1 MSEDYLTSPF
11 YDDNFKN
18 AIKVMNSF
26 TKNAENVRMMQESIR
41 MNLRALDYLPN
52 LTMQLSN
59 SFKYNKL
66 VLNSSLDALE
76 DTKKIIQSLSKLYTN
91 DTLITNKEFINQY
104 LKTSSSNLFYLK
116 NLDIYNF
123 NFDKYFNSLIKEE
136 SKQPNQEPKQ
146 SCSQINSK
154 SEGNIKT
161 ESDEVENLN
170 IAFINFE
177 FHAERFKEVF
187 HKSYSYASERKVVV
201 FGVANAFA
209 YLVTSAAQVHP
220 LLPFWIFSI
229 VSVIGLFTPR
239 D

>member
-1 MSEDYLTSPF
+1 MNKDYLTSPF
-11 YDDNFKN
+11 NDKNLNAALSTGNSIQQHNEAVLSIISNVPKIDLSHVYTIPDNT
-18 AIKVMNSF
+18 IKILKDTIIS
-26 TKNAENVRMMQESIR
+26 TYSQ
-41 MNLRALDYLPN
+41 D
-52 LTMQLSN
+52 
-59 SFKYNKL
+59 
-66 VLNSSLDALE
+66 VLNSIHTTSK
-76 DTKKIIQSLSKLYTN
+76 TIQSFTQPNYLNQIQKITKSYSDLIKTAYNPLQDLDLSNILT
-91 DTLITNKEFINQY
+91 DFESF
-104 LKTSSSNLFYLK
+104 
-116 NLDIYNF
+116 
-123 NFDKYFNSLIKEE
+123 IKEE
-136 SKQPNQEPKQ
+136 AKHPNQEPKQ

-154 SEGNIKT
+154 SEENIKT
-161 ESDEVENLN
+161 ESDKVENLN

>member
-1 MSEDYLTSPF
+1 MNKDYLTSPF
-11 YDDNFKN
+11 NDKNLNVALSTAHSIQKHNELVLSIISNIPKIDLSHIYTISDNTLKILN
-18 AIKVMNSF
+18 DTICTTYLQDALDSIHTTSKAIQSF
-26 TKNAENVRMMQESIR
+26 TQPNYLHQIQEITKSYSDLIKTTSNPLQ
-41 MNLRALDYLPN
+41 NLD
-52 LTMQLSN
+52 LSN
-59 SFKYNKL
+59 ILTDFESF
-66 VLNSSLDALE
+66 
-76 DTKKIIQSLSKLYTN
+76 I
-91 DTLITNKEFINQY
+91 
-104 LKTSSSNLFYLK
+104 
-116 NLDIYNF
+116 
-123 NFDKYFNSLIKEE
+123 EE
-136 SKQPNQEPKQ
+136 EAKRPNQEPKQ
-146 SCSQINSK
+146 SRSQINSK

-161 ESDEVENLN
+161 ESDKVENLN

>member
-1 MSEDYLTSPF
+1 MNKDYLTSPF
-11 YDDNFKN
+11 NDKNLNAALSTVHSIQQHNEAILSVINGIPQIDLSHVYTISDNTLKILN
-18 AIKVMNSF
+18 DTISTTYLQDALDSIHTASRAIQSF
-26 TKNAENVRMMQESIR
+26 TQPNYLHQIQEITKNYSDLMKITSNPLQ
-41 MNLRALDYLPN
+41 NLD
-52 LTMQLSN
+52 LSN
-59 SFKYNKL
+59 ILTDFESF
-66 VLNSSLDALE
+66 
-76 DTKKIIQSLSKLYTN
+76 
-91 DTLITNKEFINQY
+91 
-104 LKTSSSNLFYLK
+104 
-116 NLDIYNF
+116 
-123 NFDKYFNSLIKEE
+123 IKEE
-136 SKQPNQEPKQ
+136 SKNPNQEPKQ

-154 SEGNIKT
+154 SEENIKT
-161 ESDEVENLN
+161 ESDKVENLN

-229 VSVIGLFTPR
+229 VSVIGLFTPK

>member
-1 MSEDYLTSPF
+1 MNKDYLTSPF
-11 YDDNFKN
+11 NDKNLNAALSTVHSIQQHNEAILSVINGIPQIDLSHVYTISDNTLKILNDTISTTYLQN
-18 AIKVMNSF
+18 ALDSIHTASRAIQSF
-26 TKNAENVRMMQESIR
+26 TQPNYLHQIQEITKNYSDLMKITSNPLQ
-41 MNLRALDYLPN
+41 NLD
-52 LTMQLSN
+52 LSN
-59 SFKYNKL
+59 ILTDFESF
-66 VLNSSLDALE
+66 
-76 DTKKIIQSLSKLYTN
+76 
-91 DTLITNKEFINQY
+91 
-104 LKTSSSNLFYLK
+104 
-116 NLDIYNF
+116 
-123 NFDKYFNSLIKEE
+123 IKEE
-136 SKQPNQEPKQ
+136 SKNPNQEPKQ

-154 SEGNIKT
+154 SEENIKT
-161 ESDEVENLN
+161 ESDKVENLN

-229 VSVIGLFTPR
+229 VSVIGLFTPK